1 MGTFP
6 STGETTALVDV
17 VGVVVVTDL
26 PVADAV
32 ALWCDVVVVAVE
44 VATVGFISNVD
55 RRWIRTTG

>member
-1 MGTFP
+1 M
-6 STGETTALVDV
+6 DV
-17 VGVVVVTDL
+17 VGVAVVTDL